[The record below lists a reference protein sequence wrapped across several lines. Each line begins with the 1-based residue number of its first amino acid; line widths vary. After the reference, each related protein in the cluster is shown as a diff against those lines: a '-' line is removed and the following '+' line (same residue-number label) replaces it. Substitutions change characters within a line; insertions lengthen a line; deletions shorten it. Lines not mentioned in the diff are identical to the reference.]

1 MILVKE
7 IVEEAL
13 DAMIDGKTYD
23 NWVMDSSITDDY
35 DLHYLKEVWDFAS
48 YLKSGKFSNDVDTME
63 LMFEINSKEKS
74 RQKEKNWYMIFVTI
88 LLRIGYLLFII
99 GMIWVDNPKIREDL
113 IFFGLIL
120 WVEFGDLRAYMRAK
134 Y

>member
-74 RQKEKNWYMIFVTI
+74 RQKEKNWYMLFVTI

-113 IFFGLIL
+113 IFFGLII

>member
-13 DAMIDGKTYD
+13 GAMIDGKTYD

-48 YLKSGKFSNDVDTME
+48 YLKSGKFSNDVDAME

-74 RQKEKNWYMIFVTI
+74 RQKEKNWYMLFVTI

-113 IFFGLIL
+113 IFFGLII

>member
-48 YLKSGKFSNDVDTME
+48 YLKSGKFSNDVDAME
-63 LMFEINSKEKS
+63 LMFEINCKGKS

>member
-7 IVEEAL
+7 IVEDAL

-74 RQKEKNWYMIFVTI
+74 RQKEKNWYMLFVTI

-113 IFFGLIL
+113 IFFGLII